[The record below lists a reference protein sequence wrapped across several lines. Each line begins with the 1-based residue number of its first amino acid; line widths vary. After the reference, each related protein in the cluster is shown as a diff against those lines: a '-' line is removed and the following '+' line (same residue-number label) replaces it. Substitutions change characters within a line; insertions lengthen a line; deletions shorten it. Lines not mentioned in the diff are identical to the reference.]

1 MIRFREGSGGGGE
14 VRGGEWFLL
23 GCPLGSGFF
32 SLGFETGPLGGR
44 SGLGVLSLGEIGGSA
59 NNWLR
64 STGER
69 DRCRSAELSN
79 ER

>member
-1 MIRFREGSGGGGE
+1 M
-14 VRGGEWFLL
+14 RGGECFLV

-32 SLGFETGPLGGR
+32 SLGLEVGPLGGR
-44 SGLGVLSLGEIGGSA
+44 GGLGVSFLGEIGGSA

-69 DRCRSAELSN
+69 DRCRSAELSK